1 MEERVVGIHLTHS
14 GGQRFATGMLIAG
27 NLVLTALHTFVRE
40 QLGRCPDEVTTT
52 LPAGWGLRVA
62 VAPLGRQLGGE
73 PRKVRWFDAQIV
85 WPPGSASWHMCDLA
99 LIKLMAPPFDLDP
112 LAIAASKRDQ
122 LALAGRFI
130 GFPLTAATDPGV
142 RAGRADNMPEP
153 IDPNLHFLS
162 ARAPFRGELT
172 IHDAVENR
180 WVLTVDNGGQAP
192 PGISGSVVLHQTT
205 SGRPAIVGVISAKP
219 TESYSVLMAELGRDR
234 ENVVVDVLFEALNK
248 NETLA
253 DVLREH
259 GVIVVADADVEVRPA
274 LLDHVALIDRENT
287 CAAIASSIALRAGP
301 DAGTK
306 PRAVITVGYVGDD
319 APRQAIEAIGRKLPL
334 AIAAIAR
341 RRRLAAPP
349 VVVRDVPLVLSQRT
363 PRLLPEDINDLIDRL
378 DGGLGGGPAVTLLP
392 LIVSGEITAARQ
404 AAAYLTE
411 IDSLLD
417 DLATY
422 AAPIILL
429 VFLERDGQTAEGVVV
444 HERLRADA
452 ASRPQPALGALEF
465 LGDLEWIDEHAIAQ
479 WGTALLRDPNIMR
492 WSHIVKRH
500 VSDLETRV
508 FQLHRNCPENARVYP
523 RLRRVAELI
532 AEIQSSHL
540 GTKP

>member
-1 MEERVVGIHLTHS
+1 MEERVVGIHLAHS
-14 GGQRFATGMLIAG
+14 GGQRFATGMLVAG

-40 QLGRCPDEVTTT
+40 QVGRCTDQVTTT
-52 LPAGWGLRVA
+52 LPAGWRLRVA
-62 VAPLGRQLGGE
+62 VAPLGKQLGGE
-73 PRKVRWFDAQIV
+73 PRQVTWFDAQIV
-85 WPPGSASWHMCDLA
+85 WPPGSASWHVCDLA
-99 LIKLMAPPFDLDP
+99 LIELTAPPFDLDP
-112 LAIAASKRDQ
+112 LAIVASNRDR

-130 GFPLTAATDPGV
+130 GFPLTAATDPGA
-142 RAGRADNMPEP
+142 RAMPADNMPEP
-153 IDPNLHFLS
+153 IDPDLHFLS
-162 ARAPFRGELT
+162 ARASFRGELT

-180 WVLTVDNGGQAP
+180 RVFTVDDAGQAP

-205 SGRPAIVGVISAKP
+205 QGRAAIVGVISAKP
-219 TESYSVLMAELGRDR
+219 TQSYSALMAELGRDR
-234 ENVVVDVLFEALNK
+234 EDVIVDILSEALN
-248 NETLA
+248 NDETLA
-253 DVLREH
+253 AMLRKH
-259 GVIVVADADVEVRPA
+259 GVVVADAEVEVRPA
-274 LLDHVALIDRENT
+274 LQDHLALIDRENT
-287 CAAIASSIALRAGP
+287 CAEIASLISLRTGP
-301 DAGTK
+301 GAGTK
-306 PRAVITVGYVGDD
+306 PRGVVTVGYVGDD
-319 APRQAIEAIGRKLPL
+319 APRQAIEAIKRKLPP
-334 AIAAIAR
+334 AIAANAR

-349 VVVRDVPLVLSQRT
+349 VVVRDVPLVLSPRT
-363 PRLLPEDINDLIDRL
+363 PRLLPEDVNELMDSL
-378 DGGLGGGPAVTLLP
+378 DGGLGGGPAVVLQP
-392 LIVSGEITAARQ
+392 VIVSGEITASRQ
-404 AAAYLTE
+404 AAACLTE
-411 IDSLLD
+411 IGGLLD

-532 AEIQSSHL
+532 AEIQSSTL